1 MAEIPKPSDIKNVFA
16 LNEPQHMVSKLL
28 WEIDSL
34 SRSLSV
40 WTKSEGCPEPLF
52 IVWNAA
58 ITAWHITDWLWQSK
72 PEIRAMQSWRSP
84 GKYLP

>member
-28 WEIDSL
+28 WEIDSF

-40 WTKSEGCPEPLF
+40 WTKSDGFPEPLF

-58 ITAWHITDWLWQSK
+58 ITASSETAHASALSSAWSNSSSI
-72 PEIRAMQSWRSP
+72 
-84 GKYLP
+84 